1 MSQISNP
8 VGVPQQGAYPVPG
21 QMGAQMPTQMPTQ
34 LPGMSIGDMMDFLW
48 RHAGRIVAT
57 CMVAGALF
65 AAAVGWLWSTQPTN
79 EVASQSLRFT
89 FDGAQRGQY
98 ANGVPFS
105 PKDVTAMPVL
115 QEVFTAHELSR
126 YMKPEEFAAA
136 VTIYDGDQGATLLQ
150 MEFQSKLSNSR
161 LTQADRDRLEREYK
175 ARLEG
180 MTGREYTLAADF
192 TGSGVPRDLQARVV
206 SAVAETWAR
215 QAQQTKGVGT
225 YTFAVPTGAALQIDP
240 SADYLV
246 QAELLRATSQ
256 RLLSV
261 ANKLAALPGAA
272 MQRDTSG
279 ATIDDI
285 IDEISSNYRV
295 RVLPNYIN
303 FLRLAYAGDP
313 GNVSEIFENRI
324 EVQERALKL
333 ADSKSKAI
341 TEAFTNYMQL
351 NAGMSPAAMMAGAG
365 AAGAA
370 GAAGQ
375 PGAPMTVGGGSQ
387 MPAIMNFG
395 EGFFDRV
402 IAQGIQSRDVEYRQ
416 QLNER
421 QITAIEDVLE
431 EQDELDFDKWTM
443 ERIKTASGGQPVNIE
458 RVQGDAQV
466 TAEKLKQF
474 AARLQAIHAKL
485 SEINLNAPSQLYQA
499 DGAVSLKRER
509 SMSVSRVGVAFVGTE
524 AAAFVLALVMA
535 RGADQRAGRRRQAA

>member
-1 MSQISNP
+1 
-8 VGVPQQGAYPVPG
+8 
-21 QMGAQMPTQMPTQ
+21 
-34 LPGMSIGDMMDFLW
+34 
-48 RHAGRIVAT
+48 
-57 CMVAGALF
+57 MVAGALF
-65 AAAVGWLWSTQPTN
+65 AAAVGWLWSIQPTN

-175 ARLEG
+175 ARLDG

-206 SAVAETWAR
+206 SAIAETWAR
-215 QAQQTKGVGT
+215 QSQQTKGVGT

-303 FLRLAYAGDP
+303 FLRLAYSADP
-313 GNVSEIFENRI
+313 ANVSEIFENRI

-333 ADSKSKAI
+333 AEAKAKAI
-341 TEAFTNYMQL
+341 TEAFTSYMQL
-351 NAGMSPAAMMAGAG
+351 NAGMSPAAMAAAGAG

-421 QITAIEDVLE
+421 QIAAAEQVLD
-431 EQDELDFDKWTM
+431 EQDELDFDQWTM
-443 ERIKTASGGQPVNIE
+443 ERIKTASGGQPVNLE
-458 RVQGDAQV
+458 RVQADAQV

-499 DGAVSLKRER
+499 DGAVSLRRER